1 MLDHHKVCGD
11 YSVNTG
17 FDTVHKPI
25 HQDVYTVLMVE
36 KKVLYYGGFYDL
48 LVIFFLFIIDL
59 LWLFLIVCVH
69 FYLVTG

>member
-1 MLDHHKVCGD
+1 MCGD

-36 KKVLYYGGFYDL
+36 KKSCIMEDFMT
-48 LVIFFLFIIDL
+48 F
-59 LWLFLIVCVH
+59 W
-69 FYLVTG
+69 